1 MPLRPHK
8 MEAASDT
15 ERYSDDAGITFPLDR
30 DPPLVK
36 HWMACRMTPGVDAAQ
51 AGEVASRPR
60 RLKRLKHLWAG
71 RVNQEMIEEI
81 SGLPELEILR
91 IKNMSAAS
99 LEPLARNRKLKRLII
114 HGGNK
119 VPDMEWTRGLSPT
132 LDVLHLESLFRA
144 TDIRPIGELSQLR
157 TLGLEG
163 GIDRKLELKSL
174 EPLGRLANLQYLFLA
189 ATRVAD
195 KSLVPLHGLKKLRH
209 LTCGAY
215 FPDTEFVALGKA
227 LPGLEC
233 SWIDMI
239 GKHGSIRA
247 GLAQSRHG

>member
-1 MPLRPHK
+1 M
-8 MEAASDT
+8 DT
-15 ERYSDDAGITFPLDR
+15 GRYSADAGITFPPER
-30 DPPLVK
+30 DSPLVQ
-36 HWMACRMTPGVDAAQ
+36 TLDGVPDDAMELTLLRHEKSHR
-51 AGEVASRPR
+51 GLS
-60 RLKRLKHLWAG
+60 RLKRLRHLWAG
-71 RVNQEMIEEI
+71 RVNQEMIDEI

-99 LEPLARNRKLKRLII
+99 LEPLAHNRKLKRLII

-174 EPLGRLANLQYLFLA
+174 EPLGRLANLQYLLLA